1 VHAAT
6 YQFGLKAITMRWA
19 VYLRGSSPF
28 DFFVRENAKG
38 KMKNKIS
45 KLFLNYSDIGKLFLM
60 LPERCGIFFGAQIRW
75 GDFYVSCELSGQN
88 S

>member
-1 VHAAT
+1 
-6 YQFGLKAITMRWA
+6 M
-19 VYLRGSSPF
+19 YLRGSSPF

-45 KLFLNYSDIGKLFLM
+45 KLFPKLFRHRGTVSYAPRALWN
-60 LPERCGIFFGAQIRW
+60 FFGAQIRW